1 MQEKRKQQIAA
12 YYDYWFEVNALYEK
26 WAKQHCLTAHALFAL
41 YTIREYPEACTQRRI
56 CDMLQLPKQTIGAIL
71 DTFEKKGYLEKEV
84 MESDRRNKR
93 IVLTEKGKAYAEGIL
108 SDLYRFEMAALDG
121 MKEEEI
127 RGLLAGGQR
136 LREEMVRVLKE
147 E

>member
-1 MQEKRKQQIAA
+1 
-12 YYDYWFEVNALYEK
+12 
-26 WAKQHCLTAHALFAL
+26 
-41 YTIREYPEACTQRRI
+41 
-56 CDMLQLPKQTIGAIL
+56 MLQLPKQTIGAIL

-108 SDLYRFEMAALDG
+108 SELYRFEMAALDG

-127 RGLLAGGQR
+127 RGLLTGGQR
-136 LREEMVRVLKE
+136 LREEMVRVLKKE
-147 E
+147 